1 MSRRIPR
8 KLSLNFYRWVDD
20 EYYRWTN
27 KRHTGLK
34 VSWHYTPPQEVQPD
48 TSFTEDNKHFVRLAN
63 VIQLQGGREG
73 DMEGLVDDITR
84 EKMKGESC
92 NVGEV
97 SKTAEILI
105 SGISQNISMEAISK
119 EEITKE
125 TLERAAAIYFRIV
138 FCPDYDPE
146 IVKFYQDLFE
156 NFSLETVLRTLARIL
171 YVAREKRLAE
181 HYNTAWTLF
190 DKTTTLMEL
199 QHRDIALLTTGAAE
213 LEHFADLKSHQL
225 NKQIIDSKEY
235 ITVMH
240 NQGSFIGSP
249 NVEELINHPA
259 HISDRNT
266 ISAFIPFCSFGFN
279 VDLIGEKLSNFQV
292 PVCSLFRKKIFS
304 GQVCYEADLNQFK
317 NKIDW
322 KRALKKGFSF
332 IIDTNDEYDVK
343 NLFQRKSP
351 RSLENNLELE
361 IFQETE
367 DDHNFVVILKTISEK

>member
-1 MSRRIPR
+1 
-8 KLSLNFYRWVDD
+8 
-20 EYYRWTN
+20 
-27 KRHTGLK
+27 
-34 VSWHYTPPQEVQPD
+34 
-48 TSFTEDNKHFVRLAN
+48 
-63 VIQLQGGREG
+63 
-73 DMEGLVDDITR
+73 MEGLVDDITR
-84 EKMKGESC
+84 EKMKGERC

-97 SKTAEILI
+97 SETTEILI
-105 SGISQNISMEAISK
+105 SEISQNISMEAIYTK
-119 EEITKE
+119 EITKE

-171 YVAREKRLAE
+171 FVAREKRLAE

-225 NKQIIDSKEY
+225 NKQILDSKAY
-235 ITVMH
+235 KTVMH

-304 GQVCYEADLNQFK
+304 GQVCYEADINQFK
-317 NKIDW
+317 NKI
-322 KRALKKGFSF
+322 SF
-332 IIDTNDEYDVK
+332 IVDTNDEYDVK
-343 NLFQRKSP
+343 NLIQRQSSN
-351 RSLENNLELE
+351 SLENNLVFNSFKD
-361 IFQETE
+361 I
-367 DDHNFVVILKTISEK
+367 